1 MAKSLPTKVYV
12 IIEGEPYLA
21 RAKAWR
27 MAFERAHAAWT
38 AYATHKRAASYIA
51 HQNLS
56 ALVFAPGA
64 VLPAGWPAP
73 DAKGQVRPPLHNA
86 QTRAEIAALPTIPD
100 AMTIYG
106 RDVLYTVRWEG
117 EHDQDD
123 YGTLGI
129 GFAWRELTGWI
140 GDTFTGCLP
149 HAGNVAANMLADH
162 PERVI
167 DPAALRWTLPPGL
180 RPVARGELVALC
192 RRTAKPKR
200 NQSRR

>member
-86 QTRAEIAALPTIPD
+86 QTRAEIAALPTIPG
-100 AMTIYG
+100 AGAGGG
-106 RDVLYTVRWEG
+106 RDGR
-117 EHDQDD
+117 D
-123 YGTLGI
+123 
-129 GFAWRELTGWI
+129 
-140 GDTFTGCLP
+140 
-149 HAGNVAANMLADH
+149 
-162 PERVI
+162 
-167 DPAALRWTLPPGL
+167 
-180 RPVARGELVALC
+180 
-192 RRTAKPKR
+192 
-200 NQSRR
+200 